1 MCGVQRSG
9 AANIGSWSTPSP
21 PDVTGINGSKT
32 VRLGAHTS
40 LHMGAAV
47 HNSPFIIYTSASPT
61 ENYTFAND
69 VFWTRNDKFPGF
81 RLSDGWRASNL
92 LDSVRTQASCDL
104 SYFHKTAAA
113 VLFSCPPSSSF
124 YLHRWFIAHLSLP
137 WSFAWV
143 ALSFLVC
150 SFVCPAM
157 IAPDQ
162 ASIFFLNIYRHK
174 SPFH

>member
-61 ENYTFAND
+61 ENYTFANY
-69 VFWTRNDKFPGF
+69 VF
-81 RLSDGWRASNL
+81 
-92 LDSVRTQASCDL
+92 
-104 SYFHKTAAA
+104 
-113 VLFSCPPSSSF
+113 
-124 YLHRWFIAHLSLP
+124 
-137 WSFAWV
+137 
-143 ALSFLVC
+143 
-150 SFVCPAM
+150 
-157 IAPDQ
+157 
-162 ASIFFLNIYRHK
+162 
-174 SPFH
+174 

>member
-40 LHMGAAV
+40 LHMGASF

-69 VFWTRNDKFPGF
+69 VFWTSLEMTNSQVSGSAMVEEPATFLT
-81 RLSDGWRASNL
+81 LSGRKLAVTFLIFTKL
-92 LDSVRTQASCDL
+92 LLQSFL
-104 SYFHKTAAA
+104 AALLA
-113 VLFSCPPSSSF
+113 AFF
-124 YLHRWFIAHLSLP
+124 YQHRWFIAHLSLP

-162 ASIFFLNIYRHK
+162 ASIFFRYIQA
-174 SPFH
+174 

>member
-81 RLSDGWRASNL
+81 SLNDSWRASNL
-92 LDSVRTQASCDL
+92 LDFVGSQASCDL
-104 SYFHKTAAA
+104 SYFHKTAAL
-113 VLFSCPPSSSF
+113 VLFTFPHSSPF
-124 YLHRWFIAHLSLP
+124 YLHWWFFAHLSLP
-137 WSFAWV
+137 WLNGWGPY
-143 ALSFLVC
+143 LSL
-150 SFVCPAM
+150 FVRLSVP
-157 IAPDQ
+157 
-162 ASIFFLNIYRHK
+162 LW
-174 SPFH
+174 